1 MLIWLIHCFNLTN
14 FLKILLNNIL
24 NKIAEF
30 FNFFVTRPRKQQILW
45 SCALFL
51 VCSTIIGLIIFNN
64 SQNNIVGVQ
73 VVTSRGSV
81 IIGRNKYSKQLN
93 IWISRRLGWF
103 DKEGK
108 ANFFYVKHKK
118 DKASENGWEIVWEWD
133 ELYLD
138 GKDKPLIKF
147 APTQEEKDQSIETL
161 SSLCTGK
168 ENNQLSCQWSV
179 SNKINLES
187 ITKKYI
193 CISDLASEFYGGAH
207 PIALRRFGTYDVKT
221 NKFVRFDELINSN
234 EVKDK
239 ILLQLYQNISE
250 ILQNSFSSD
259 SFAAENASGGVDS
272 LTGPAQDA
280 LNQALQSPQEKLTS
294 LLNSQG
300 YSFSPNVFCPTV
312 RPDGP
317 FLLFGFPHA
326 EQVNRGLNFRA
337 EVLLNQ
343 SKLPKK
349 VLELFNDY
357 KFSKPEEDGS
367 VTLLTP
373 DQSWKLTQNFN
384 EIKVINKDRK
394 VKLVIPEPVESNEDI
409 LGIFWIYK
417 SPSISSLEK
426 YKFRKL
432 KTVKNGS
439 KIEISNYLKSEV

>member
-1 MLIWLIHCFNLTN
+1 M
-14 FLKILLNNIL
+14 
-24 NKIAEF
+24 
-30 FNFFVTRPRKQQILW
+30 
-45 SCALFL
+45 AL
-51 VCSTIIGLIIFNN
+51 SAIIGIVVFNN
-64 SQNNIVGVQ
+64 NQNNIVGVQ
-73 VVTSRGSV
+73 IVTSRGTV

-103 DKEGK
+103 DKQGK
-108 ANFFYVKHKK
+108 PNFFYVKHKK
-118 DKASENGWEIVWEWD
+118 DKVAQQGWEIVWEWD

-138 GKDKPLIKF
+138 GQSKPLIKF

-168 ENNQLSCQWSV
+168 ENNSLSCQWNV
-179 SNKINLES
+179 TNKINIEA

-221 NKFVRFDELINSN
+221 KKFVRFDELISN
-234 EVKDK
+234 VELKNK
-239 ILLQLYQNISE
+239 IWQQLYQNISD
-250 ILQNSFSSD
+250 ILQNSFSND
-259 SFAAENASGGVDS
+259 PFGPENASGGVDS
-272 LTGPAQDA
+272 LTGPADEA
-280 LNQALQSPQEKLTS
+280 LNKALQPPQERLTT

-300 YSFSPNVFCPTV
+300 YSFSPNVFCPAV

-343 SKLPKK
+343 DRLPKK

-357 KFSKPEEDGS
+357 KFTKPEDDGS

-373 DQSWKLTQNFN
+373 DKQWRLTQSFN
-384 EIKVINKDRK
+384 EVKVVNKEKK
-394 VKLVIPEPVESNEDI
+394 VNLVIPEPVESTEDL
-409 LGIFWIYK
+409 LGVFWIYN
-417 SPSISSLEK
+417 SPSISSLER

-432 KTVKNGS
+432 KTVRNVS
-439 KIEISNYLKSEV
+439 KIEIANYLK